1 MIKKIS
7 KISDQVTIL
16 VVDDDDN
23 NLYTLEKLLEQL
35 GINNFHLI
43 KALLENCIK

>member
-1 MIKKIS
+1 MIKNIS

-35 GINNFHLI
+35 GINHFHLM
-43 KALLENCIK
+43 KALSGNVIP